1 MRTLKES
8 GRNCVMH
15 KIPFD
20 VLIHSENA
28 LIRAKEMEA
37 LLLKLMEVPE
47 NGDESYP
54 MMFSAVHTLL
64 TPVINELNTVMAI
77 HENNKAQHTGE

>member
-1 MRTLKES
+1 MY
-8 GRNCVMH
+8 

-20 VLIHSENA
+20 VLVHSENA
-28 LIRAKEMEA
+28 LIRAKEMDA
-37 LLLKLMEVPE
+37 LLLKLIDVPE
-47 NGDESYP
+47 SGDESDS
-54 MMFSAVHTLL
+54 MVFSAVRTLL

>member
-1 MRTLKES
+1 
-8 GRNCVMH
+8 MH

-20 VLIHSENA
+20 VLVHSENE
-28 LIRAKEMEA
+28 LIRAKEMDA
-37 LLLKLMEVPE
+37 LLLKLIDVQES
-47 NGDESYP
+47 GDESDL
-54 MMFSAVHTLL
+54 MMFSAVRTLL

>member
-1 MRTLKES
+1 
-8 GRNCVMH
+8 MH

-20 VLIHSENA
+20 VLVYSENA
-28 LIRAKEMEA
+28 LIRAKEMDA
-37 LLLKLMEVPE
+37 LLLKLIDVPE
-47 NGDESYP
+47 SGDESDS
-54 MMFSAVHTLL
+54 MMFSAVRTLL

>member
-1 MRTLKES
+1 
-8 GRNCVMH
+8 MH

-20 VLIHSENA
+20 VLVHSENE
-28 LIRAKEMEA
+28 LIRAKEMDA
-37 LLLKLMEVPE
+37 LLLKLIDVQES
-47 NGDESYP
+47 GDESDS
-54 MMFSAVHTLL
+54 MMFSAVRTLL

>member
-1 MRTLKES
+1 
-8 GRNCVMH
+8 MH

-20 VLIHSENA
+20 VLINSENA
-28 LIRAKEMEA
+28 LIRAKEMDA
-37 LLLKLMEVPE
+37 LLLKLIDVPE
-47 NGDESYP
+47 SGDESDS
-54 MMFSAVHTLL
+54 MMFSAVRTLL

>member
-1 MRTLKES
+1 
-8 GRNCVMH
+8 MH

-20 VLIHSENA
+20 VLVHSEKA
-28 LIRAKEMEA
+28 LIRAKEMDA
-37 LLLKLMEVPE
+37 LLLKLIDVPE
-47 NGDESYP
+47 SGDESDS
-54 MMFSAVHTLL
+54 MMFSAVRTLL

>member
-1 MRTLKES
+1 MD
-8 GRNCVMH
+8 

-20 VLIHSENA
+20 VLVHSENV
-28 LIRAKEMEA
+28 LIRAKEMDA
-37 LLLKLMEVPE
+37 LLLKLIDVPE
-47 NGDESYP
+47 SGDESDS
-54 MMFSAVHTLL
+54 MMFSAVRTLL